1 MQLAPLPSERLIE
14 RPPPESKAAARRFA
28 LILFFCFLAHAI
40 SIFLFGRFG
49 MESPTPAPEEI
60 DVEIVAEPPPS
71 EQPAPAPSNKEQKEQ
86 PAQQAT
92 LDEKEATDAPRV
104 ASNEKAEKEIR
115 VEAPSSEK
123 PKPEPQTAE
132 PAKNSE
138 KTVAAKSAEES
149 AQQPQDDHIEGE
161 PLKPADK
168 PRPEPTEQT
177 KAEKAAPQ
185 PVKPRVEDVLAAALK
200 YSPVGGGN
208 AETTYLSTVYGL
220 VVPHMNL
227 QKVAAGRRHHQGE
240 LVFAIDFGGALVGA
254 KVIKS
259 SGLTDL
265 DAAALAGVRA
275 AAPFPLPPTGTGLNL
290 VFKFKGD

>member
-14 RPPPESKAAARRFA
+14 RPPPETKAAARRFA
-28 LILFFCFLAHAI
+28 LIVFFCFLAHAI

-60 DVEIVAEPPPS
+60 AIEIVAEPPPS
-71 EQPAPAPSNKEQKEQ
+71 EEPAPAPSNKEQ
-86 PAQQAT
+86 PAQQAA
-92 LDEKEATDAPRV
+92 LDEKEATEAPR
-104 ASNEKAEKEIR
+104 ASNEKAEKEVR
-115 VEAPSSEK
+115 VEAPPSAK

-132 PAKNSE
+132 PARNSE
-138 KTVAAKSAEES
+138 KTIVAKSAEES
-149 AQQPQDDHIEGE
+149 AQQPEDDHVDGE

-168 PRPEPTEQT
+168 PRPEPAEQT
-177 KAEKAAPQ
+177 KAEKAAPE
-185 PVKPRVEDVLAAALK
+185 PVKPRPEDVLAAALK

-227 QKVAAGRRHHQGE
+227 RKVAAGRRHHQGE

-254 KVIKS
+254 KVTKS
-259 SGLTDL
+259 SGLADL
-265 DAAALAGVRA
+265 DAAALAAVRA
-275 AAPFPLPPTGTGLNL
+275 TAPFPLPPTGNGLNL
-290 VFKFKGD
+290 VFRFKGE